1 MKKEKLP
8 KIDTVKKQ
16 VDVMVKIISKQV
28 ITKETPAKLDK
39 RCKEVNKKRDKMA
52 INRQLV
58 IKLSNVS
65 FQRLPNGTFQKN
77 KVSRA
82 IDVKRYPAIWLE
94 ERLNWPHPIYNG
106 SLIGYLP
113 LLTNSMDK
121 KLNINWFLPE
131 ARDIPGHI
139 QTKVIES
146 LRYYLFL
153 IIFSMKNIRY

>member
-1 MKKEKLP
+1 
-8 KIDTVKKQ
+8 
-16 VDVMVKIISKQV
+16 MVKIISKQV
-28 ITKETPAKLDK
+28 IFRETPAKLDK

-65 FQRLPNGTFQKN
+65 FQRLPNGTFQKT

-94 ERLNWPHPIYNG
+94 ERLNSPHPIYNG

-121 KLNINWFLPE
+121 KLNTNWFLPE
-131 ARDIPGHI
+131 ERDMPGHI

-153 IIFSMKNIRY
+153 IIFSMKNI

>member
-1 MKKEKLP
+1 MNKEKLP

-58 IKLSNVS
+58 IKPSNVS

-82 IDVKRYPAIWLE
+82 IDVKRYPAI
-94 ERLNWPHPIYNG
+94 
-106 SLIGYLP
+106 
-113 LLTNSMDK
+113 
-121 KLNINWFLPE
+121 
-131 ARDIPGHI
+131 
-139 QTKVIES
+139 
-146 LRYYLFL
+146 
-153 IIFSMKNIRY
+153 